1 MQDYLTPPVYCP
13 DAIATDVGWI
23 NPKNGELLVSVRN
36 LRQKIA
42 EQEKV
47 EQYKREHTPSETER
61 VLERLTEITTQQ
73 KQEDDRSET
82 QRILDALTA
91 RTVAQTQVD
100 DRSDTQKALDAL
112 TEKTLQSIQV
122 NKDENNITL
131 KIKETAQ
138 IDDGVNKPTKRGRGR
153 PKKQQRNEQS
163 E

>member
-1 MQDYLTPPVYCP
+1 MQDILQPPAYCP

-23 NPKNGELLVSVRN
+23 NPKNGELLISIRN

-73 KQEDDRSET
+73 KQEDDRSQT
-82 QRILDALTA
+82 QRVLDELTE
-91 RTVAQTQVD
+91 RTIKEQAVD
-100 DRSDTQKALDAL
+100 DRSDTQKALEAL

-122 NKDENNITL
+122 NKVDNNITL
-131 KIKETAQ
+131 EIKESAE
-138 IDDGVNKPTKRGRGR
+138 VAEEVKKPGRRGR
-153 PKKQQRNEQS
+153 PKKQQKNEQS